1 MGMIYDVIIVGG
13 GPSGIFSSIFAGQKG
28 KKVLLI
34 EKMEK
39 LGKKFLIAGQGQCN
53 LTHEGTRE
61 EFTKHFG
68 TNGNFLKKALYKY
81 PPEHLIKF
89 FEDRNLP
96 LIVTEKGKYFPKTL
110 RSLDVLEVLRNEL
123 KNYEVEVKLK
133 TPVKKIE
140 KSEIF
145 KIFTDNE
152 NFEAKKLI
160 IATGGKSYEVTGS
173 SGDGYNFSKEFGL
186 KIVEPRPALTPC
198 YVKDYSYTSL
208 AGVSFKNAILELWRD
223 NKKLGTYEGDLLFT
237 HKNFSGPIIIDN

>member
-1 MGMIYDVIIVGG
+1 MGMIYDVIVVGG

-133 TPVKKIE
+133 TPV
-140 KSEIF
+140 
-145 KIFTDNE
+145 D
-152 NFEAKKLI
+152 
-160 IATGGKSYEVTGS
+160 
-173 SGDGYNFSKEFGL
+173 
-186 KIVEPRPALTPC
+186 
-198 YVKDYSYTSL
+198 
-208 AGVSFKNAILELWRD
+208 W
-223 NKKLGTYEGDLLFT
+223 
-237 HKNFSGPIIIDN
+237 